1 MLRYRNA
8 CIVLPCFT
16 AWCHVN
22 SFAESVW
29 RLHRKQLQGKKK
41 KKKKKLCS
49 SASQNHPMVWW
60 SHCTIFFFLCMIS
73 MHSSFDLSIE
83 PRSLKLYTAQI
94 LNCCILLCC
103 KHIGVHFAEGSLIF
117 HKITPVVLCLLCTH
131 ILLDKT
137 YAVSCWL
144 SLVGECH

>member
-1 MLRYRNA
+1 MLIPLQRVSED
-8 CIVLPCFT
+8 CIENNCR
-16 AWCHVN
+16 
-22 SFAESVW
+22 EK
-29 RLHRKQLQGKKK
+29 RKKK
-41 KKKKKLCS
+41 KKS
-49 SASQNHPMVWW
+49 SVPQPAEITQW
-60 SHCTIFFFLCMIS
+60 SDEVTALFFFFLCMIS

-83 PRSLKLYTAQI
+83 PSSLKLYTAQI

-103 KHIGVHFAEGSLIF
+103 KHKGVYFAEGSLIF

-144 SLVGECH
+144 SLAGECH

>member
-41 KKKKKLCS
+41 KKKKALFL
-49 SASQNHPMVWW
+49 SQPKSPNGLMKSLHY
-60 SHCTIFFFLCMIS
+60 FFFLCMIS

-83 PRSLKLYTAQI
+83 PSSLKLYTAQI

-103 KHIGVHFAEGSLIF
+103 KHKGVYFAEGSLIF

-144 SLVGECH
+144 SLAGECH